1 MSDVSKTLLLITV
14 LPNLL
19 WWITT
24 AAIMLSK
31 KRTIS
36 GLIRGVYCADHYGIL
51 NAFKCDESSKQT
63 S

>member
-1 MSDVSKTLLLITV
+1 MFDVSKPLLLITG

-19 WWITT
+19 WWTT
-24 AAIMLSK
+24 TTAIMLSK
-31 KRTIS
+31 KLTIS

-51 NAFKCDESSKQT
+51 NAFKCDETSKQT